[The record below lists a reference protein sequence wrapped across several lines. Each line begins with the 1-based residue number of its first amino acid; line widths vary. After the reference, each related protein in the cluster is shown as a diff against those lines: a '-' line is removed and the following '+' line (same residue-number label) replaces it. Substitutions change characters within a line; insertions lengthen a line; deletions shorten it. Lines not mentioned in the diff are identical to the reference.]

1 MSEQA
6 ERVWEQLQALAE
18 RVLEHPKDLEPR
30 DPIRLYGSLWR
41 LWHFP
46 AFAPHTTWTVLTP
59 GRKAPPGAP
68 ALVREVSWDMPRDNQ
83 RVFGL
88 DYGDGGKTDPRPSV
102 RVRDA
107 HLPGEELRRLSEVGS
122 ALAVPLLASAR
133 AADAE
138 ADLFGLETYEVS
150 PFVRVQWRG
159 DGPLSWR
166 HFLDWVGELRAF
178 LRRHLE
184 QAG

>member
-41 LWHFP
+41 LWHYP
-46 AFAPHTTWTVLTP
+46 ALAPQTTWTVLTP

-68 ALVREVSWDMPRDNQ
+68 ALVREVSWDMPGDNQ
-83 RVFGL
+83 RVFG
-88 DYGDGGKTDPRPSV
+88 DGSKPDPRPSV

-107 HLPGEELRRLSEVGS
+107 HLPGEALRRLSEAGA

-133 AADAE
+133 AADAD